1 MGAAFCRAA
10 RLRRLPGV
18 SGDPAIG
25 WRWIG
30 RPLGGRRRLDM
41 RSRRRHGQ
49 RTPQSCS
56 WGRVEETM
64 PSSPVEQLA
73 GSLEDIGKLIEGV
86 RDEQWEQPTPC
97 VAWSVRDL

>member
-1 MGAAFCRAA
+1 
-10 RLRRLPGV
+10 
-18 SGDPAIG
+18 
-25 WRWIG
+25 
-30 RPLGGRRRLDM
+30 
-41 RSRRRHGQ
+41 
-49 RTPQSCS
+49 
-56 WGRVEETM
+56 M